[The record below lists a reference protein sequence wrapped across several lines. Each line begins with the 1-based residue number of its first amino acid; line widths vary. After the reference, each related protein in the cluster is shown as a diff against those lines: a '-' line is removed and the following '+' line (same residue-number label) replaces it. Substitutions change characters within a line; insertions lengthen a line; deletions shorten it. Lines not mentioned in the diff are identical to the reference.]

1 MVKIGNIELG
11 SFPLL
16 LAPMEDVSDPP
27 FRAVCKANG
36 ADLMYTEFISSE
48 GLIRDAAKSVQKLD
62 IFEYERPIGIQLF
75 GSSIETMAAC
85 AEIATK
91 AGPDLIDINY
101 GCPVKQVACKGAGA
115 ALLQD
120 IPKMVAMTKAVV
132 DATHLPVTVKTRLG
146 WDDSTKNIEDVAERL
161 REQIF
166 AHELAPGSWLD
177 EQSLAIAFGI
187 SRTPMR
193 EAIKVLASE
202 GLVTIKM
209 RRGAYVTEIA
219 RNDLEQIF
227 TILSLLEGEAAKQ
240 TAMKATEEELN
251 QLDYWHHRLEKAAAD
266 RDIEQFFEINGKFH
280 ELIQDIAGN
289 RWMNGV
295 IADLRKVLKLHRRD
309 SLTSTG
315 RLQNSLIEHREI
327 LKAILKRDLTGAETA
342 MRKHMERGLEALR

>member
-1 MVKIGNIELG
+1 MNTKLNNR
-11 SFPLL
+11 PL
-16 LAPMEDVSDPP
+16 
-27 FRAVCKANG
+27 
-36 ADLMYTEFISSE
+36 Y
-48 GLIRDAAKSVQKLD
+48 
-62 IFEYERPIGIQLF
+62 
-75 GSSIETMAAC
+75 
-85 AEIATK
+85 
-91 AGPDLIDINY
+91 
-101 GCPVKQVACKGAGA
+101 
-115 ALLQD
+115 
-120 IPKMVAMTKAVV
+120 
-132 DATHLPVTVKTRLG
+132 
-146 WDDSTKNIEDVAERL
+146 EDVADRL

-166 AHELAPGSWLD
+166 AKELAPGSWLD
-177 EQSLAIAFGI
+177 EQSLAEQFGI

-266 RDIEQFFEINGKFH
+266 RDIEQFFEINCKFH
-280 ELIQDIAGN
+280 ERIQDIAGN